1 MNDYTRQHPLALL
14 SYSKRK
20 FWFLL
25 IPVVRHLIV
34 YNFDVLE
41 WVSWGFWDMVLITLL
56 GAIIAAQFLTF
67 RYKFDDNKLYFK
79 NSFIIKTEFSI
90 SFDKISLISYREA
103 VWSRPFH
110 AVKLQIES
118 EAKSIFNKK
127 KSSDVTLFVDIAT
140 AKRILHRFGNV
151 HRSEAK
157 DIRPAQRSVSY
168 RNPKAFLLL
177 FSVFFSSAA
186 SGGIYLLFFLY
197 QSTDIFA
204 DTLGFYYRDV
214 VEQVSSF
221 ASTIFEGFSSGLTL
235 LFIILAG
242 GWLYSFLANILRLQN
257 YRLTV
262 REKII
267 EIRGGYFSRWSY
279 YINRRYI
286 AFTDIKQNLL
296 MKIFGLYSINIGCT
310 GYGKKRGEIPV
321 FIPITAIPKT
331 GSAIE
336 RVIPDFSHRLDNKKL
351 KFSTAKTAIFKLSFI
366 ALVLVIGFAFTFIS
380 LILSFPTFTRL
391 LLFLLIMTE
400 MPSILYLAACV
411 REGLSSGIGLDRNE
425 GLKQFIVYCRK
436 GFSEHMVIIPENMV
450 STIAERK
457 SFLMKRRKLSNITF
471 TTGGESGVKHRI
483 RSVKAFDFGII

>member
-1 MNDYTRQHPLALL
+1 MNEYVRQHPLALL
-14 SYSKRK
+14 TYSKRK

-41 WVSWGFWDMVLITLL
+41 WVSWGFWDIILIAVLGSL
-56 GAIIAAQFLTF
+56 IAAQYLTF

-79 NSFIIKTEFSI
+79 NNFIIKTEFSI

-110 AVKLQIES
+110 AAMLQIES
-118 EAKSIFNKK
+118 EAKSIFNKR
-127 KSSDVTLFVDIAT
+127 KSSDVTLFIDIAT

-151 HRSEAK
+151 HRSGSK
-157 DIRPAQRSVSY
+157 DVRRVSRPAGY
-168 RNPKAFLLL
+168 RNPKAYLLL

-204 DTLGFYYRDV
+204 DTLGLYYKDV

-221 ASTIFEGFSSGLTL
+221 VGMIFEGFSSGLAL
-235 LFIILAG
+235 LFIIIAG
-242 GWLYSFLANILRLQN
+242 GWLYSFAANILRLQN

-262 REKII
+262 RDKII

-279 YINRRYI
+279 YINRNYI
-286 AFTDIKQNLL
+286 SFTDIRQSLF

-321 FIPITAIPKT
+321 FIPITAVPKS
-331 GSAIE
+331 GSEIS
-336 RVIPDFSHRLDNKKL
+336 RVIPDFAHRLDNKEIQ
-351 KFSTAKTAIFKLSFI
+351 FSTAKTAIIKLSF
-366 ALVLVIGFAFTFIS
+366 LPLCLVIGFALLFVFLLYI
-380 LILSFPTFTRL
+380 FPNFLRL

-400 MPSILYLAACV
+400 IPALLYLGACV
-411 REGLSSGIGLDRNE
+411 REAFSSGLGYDKKER
-425 GLKQFIVYCRK
+425 QYIVYCRK
-436 GFSEHMVIIPENMV
+436 GFSEHMVIIPENRV
-450 STIAERK
+450 SSITERK
-457 SFLMKRRKLSNITF
+457 SFFGKRRGISNVYFI
-471 TTGGESGVKHRI
+471 TGGERGVFHKV
-483 RSVKAFDFGII
+483 RSVKAFDFGTI

>member
-1 MNDYTRQHPLALL
+1 MNEYTRQHPLALL
-14 SYSKRK
+14 TYSKRK

-41 WVSWGFWDMVLITLL
+41 WVSWGFWDMILISLL
-56 GAIIAAQFLTF
+56 GAIIAAQYLTF
-67 RYKFDDNKLYFK
+67 RYRFDDNRLYFK

-103 VWSRPFH
+103 VWSRPFGT
-110 AVKLQIES
+110 VILQIES

-127 KSSDVTLFVDIAT
+127 KSSDVMLMVDRAT
-140 AKRILHRFGNV
+140 AKRILHRFGTV
-151 HRSEAK
+151 HRSRVK
-157 DIRPAQRSVSY
+157 DNRPAGY

-197 QSTDIFA
+197 QSTDIIS

-221 ASTIFEGFSSGLTL
+221 AGTIFEGFSNGLAL

-242 GWLYSFLANILRLQN
+242 GWLYSFAANILRLQN

-321 FIPITAIPKT
+321 FIPITAMPKT

-366 ALVLVIGFAFTFIS
+366 AIVLVIGFAALFIS
-380 LILSFPTFTRL
+380 LLIKFPEFTRL

-400 MPSILYLAACV
+400 LPSILYLAACV
-411 REGLSSGIGLDRNE
+411 REGLSSGIGLDKND

-450 STIAERK
+450 STIGERK

-471 TTGGESGVKHRI
+471 TTGGESGVKHKI

>member
-1 MNDYTRQHPLALL
+1 M
-14 SYSKRK
+14 
-20 FWFLL
+20 
-25 IPVVRHLIV
+25 I
-34 YNFDVLE
+34 
-41 WVSWGFWDMVLITLL
+41 LITLL
-56 GAIIAAQFLTF
+56 GAIIAVQFLTF
-67 RYKFDDNKLYFK
+67 RYRFDDNKLYFK

-140 AKRILHRFGNV
+140 AKRILYRFGNV
-151 HRSEAK
+151 HRSDTK
-157 DIRPAQRSVSY
+157 DIRPASRPASY

-214 VEQVSSF
+214 VEQVSSLAAMF
-221 ASTIFEGFSSGLTL
+221 FEGFSNGLAL
-235 LFIILAG
+235 LFIIIAG
-242 GWLYSFLANILRLQN
+242 GWLYSFAANILRLQN

-279 YINRRYI
+279 YINRKYV

-296 MKIFGLYSINIGCT
+296 MKILGLYSVNIGCT

-336 RVIPDFSHRLDNKKL
+336 RIIPDFSHRLDNKKL

-366 ALVLVIGFAFTFIS
+366 ALILVIGFAALFI
-380 LILSFPTFTRL
+380 LMLTAFPNFLRL

-400 MPSILYLAACV
+400 IPSVLYLAACV
-411 REGLSSGIGLDRNE
+411 REGLSSGIGVDN
-425 GLKQFIVYCRK
+425 GQFTVYCRK

-457 SFLMKRRKLSNITF
+457 SFLMKKRGLSNITF